1 MQALLCDD
9 DWRLRR
15 LYRLEFEWA
24 GADVVEASDGDQ
36 CVELALREA
45 PDVIVL
51 DLHMPRRGGL
61 AVLPILRR
69 ACPDV
74 PVLVVTAYAGAEV
87 FDYSRRLGATACFS
101 KPGFLSQIP
110 DVVDQYTPPE
120 PSSPA
125 GAA

>member
-1 MQALLCDD
+1 VQALICDD

-24 GADVVEASDGDQ
+24 GAEVIEAGNGDQ
-36 CVELALREA
+36 CLDLAVREK

-61 AVLPILRR
+61 AVLPTLKR

-74 PVLVVTAYAGAEV
+74 PVLVVTAYAGTDV
-87 FDYSRRLGATACFS
+87 FNYSRRLGATACFS

-110 DVVDQYTPPE
+110 DVVDKYRPQ
-120 PSSPA
+120 PA
-125 GAA
+125 GAT